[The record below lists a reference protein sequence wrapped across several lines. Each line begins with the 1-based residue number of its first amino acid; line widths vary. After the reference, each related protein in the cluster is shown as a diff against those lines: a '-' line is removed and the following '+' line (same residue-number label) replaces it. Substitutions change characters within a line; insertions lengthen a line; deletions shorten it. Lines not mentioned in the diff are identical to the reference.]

1 MEYPKAAI
9 LFARDM
15 ALQWLKDNPDGFPRS
30 WREELR
36 RSIRRGYEIY
46 DNFEAP
52 PIAGYEALEE
62 EGLVERVEER
72 VETVFGTEERIHF
85 RLVSRETLPSDSK
98 SAIPSTEP
106 ERGRSK
112 APECD

>member
-15 ALQWLKDNPDGFPRS
+15 ALQWLKDNRDGFPRS

-52 PIAGYEALEE
+52 PIAGYEALAE
-62 EGLVERVEER
+62 EGLVERL
-72 VETVFGTEERIHF
+72 ETVFGTEERIHF
-85 RLVSRETLPSDSK
+85 RLVSRASLPSDGK